1 MLHSNIF
8 YKKNDWYYPLTSLWK
23 QLTVS
28 IKKWRHTIQMT
39 NYRPVYIYHFSV
51 KMYTGLSL
59 VVSIVWRHFFIGTIS
74 CLVFVLHFLWTYL
87 SLFSL
92 LQKGIWFERIWIWP
106 RRTCPSLW
114 WHHWWVT
121 ISFSS
126 ALEAF
131 YSAYKKMTSNW
142 PTIGQLK
149 CILYNVI
156 YS

>member
-1 MLHSNIF
+1 
-8 YKKNDWYYPLTSLWK
+8 
-23 QLTVS
+23 
-28 IKKWRHTIQMT
+28 MT

-74 CLVFVLHFLWTYL
+74 CLVFVPHFLWTYL

-121 ISFSS
+121 ISFLS
-126 ALEAF
+126 ASEAF
-131 YSAYKKMTSNW
+131 YSAYKKWRHTGLPLVNWNVYCITSFIHRRYTELFSITSVSV
-142 PTIGQLK
+142 PKEL
-149 CILYNVI
+149 
-156 YS
+156 